1 MNLEI
6 SGLSAKAVI
15 LLACPRDGRC
25 EMKATDILK
34 KQHREVKSLFKKVDK
49 TEDPRG
55 RQQLLAQI
63 TQALELHTL
72 NLNAEL
78 RRSEAQLRCILV
90 RGDNLSL
97 LRPASA
103 SIHRRRGLGIRRSAT
118 CVILWPLSKMLL
130 RLTRGGTHGH
140 NTHTRHHCP
149 RGRPPAEA
157 RESAGRPQRCLGHA
171 DQWIRGPTKVPTVD
185 NTIILLKQQ
194 RSSHAGKALDQ
205 RATD

>member
-1 MNLEI
+1 M
-6 SGLSAKAVI
+6 
-15 LLACPRDGRC
+15 
-25 EMKATDILK
+25 
-34 KQHREVKSLFKKVDK
+34 
-49 TEDPRG
+49 
-55 RQQLLAQI
+55 
-63 TQALELHTL
+63 LELHTL

-171 DQWIRGPTKVPTVD
+171 DQWIRGPTKVPTVPHTPAVAVND
-185 NTIILLKQQ
+185 PELKAKARTSTQHRQTRERFIPSLLVPSGIGYAK
-194 RSSHAGKALDQ
+194 
-205 RATD
+205 